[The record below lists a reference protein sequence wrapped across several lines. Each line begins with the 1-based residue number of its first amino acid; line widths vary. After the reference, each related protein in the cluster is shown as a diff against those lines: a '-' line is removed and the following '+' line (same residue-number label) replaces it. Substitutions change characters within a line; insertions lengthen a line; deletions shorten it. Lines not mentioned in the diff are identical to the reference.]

1 MMDSS
6 FGDKKVSHFKIP
18 LFLVSLCCFAVVLI
32 IVKSTDETLV
42 NRGYFMG
49 IVKILSISHAGACGF

>member
-1 MMDSS
+1 MSEAS
-6 FGDKKVSHFKIP
+6 KHV
-18 LFLVSLCCFAVVLI
+18 FLVSLCCFAVVLI

-49 IVKILSISHAGACGF
+49 IVKILSISHAGTCGF